1 VKRESYTQLALSRF
15 LFHVSR
21 FKESIVSQQVAGTS
35 TQAATPPRRRPSL
48 FEGPKTAWARRRERL
63 GWLLVLPSVLV
74 VAVVALYPLLRTFQ
88 LSFTNQRLS
97 SVREV
102 KWVGI
107 SNYTDLL
114 VDSTFRRAIGNT
126 VLFAIAS
133 VFFETLLGLIIALV
147 IQSNFRGRGLL
158 RTAMLIPWA
167 IPTAVSSQMWAWMYN
182 DVFGVIN
189 DLLFTRLHLIST
201 KIAWLASPTL
211 ALPAIVAVDVWK
223 TTPFMALLLLA
234 GLQIIPEDIYEAATV
249 DGATRL
255 QQFWSM
261 TLPLL
266 KPALMVALIFRTLD
280 ALRVFDIIYIMKGTA
295 PETVSMAVLARQT
308 MIDLGRLGEGAAI
321 SVIIFVI
328 LGLFVIAYTRFVRV
342 EEA

>member
-1 VKRESYTQLALSRF
+1 M
-15 LFHVSR
+15 
-21 FKESIVSQQVAGTS
+21 SQQVAG
-35 TQAATPPRRRPSL
+35 AAPAARRRPSL
-48 FEGPKTAWARRRERL
+48 FQGPTTAWARRRERL
-63 GWLLVLPSVLV
+63 GWLLVLPSLIV
-74 VAVVALYPLLRTFQ
+74 VVIVALYPLVRTFL

-97 SVREV
+97 SVRV
-102 KWVGI
+102 VRWVGI

-114 VDSTFRRAIGNT
+114 QDPTFLRSISNTVFFAIG
-126 VLFAIAS
+126 S
-133 VFFETLLGLIIALV
+133 VFFETLLGLIVALV
-147 IQSNFRGRGLL
+147 IHSNFKGRGLL

-167 IPTAVSSQMWAWMYN
+167 IPTAVSSQMWSWMYH

-189 DLLFTRLHLIST
+189 DLLVTRLHLLPR
-201 KIAWLASPTL
+201 KIAWMADPNL
-211 ALPAIVAVDVWK
+211 ALPAIIAVDVWK

-249 DGATRL
+249 DGATKF
-255 QQFWSM
+255 QKFWTM

-266 KPALMVALIFRTLD
+266 RPALMVALIFRTLD

-295 PETVSMAVLARQT
+295 TETISMAVLARQT

-321 SVIIFVI
+321 SVIIFII
-328 LGLFVIAYTRFVRV
+328 LSLFVVAYTRFVRV

>member
-1 VKRESYTQLALSRF
+1 MT
-15 LFHVSR
+15 
-21 FKESIVSQQVAGTS
+21 
-35 TQAATPPRRRPSL
+35 RRRSSL
-48 FEGPKTAWARRRERL
+48 FQRPTTAWARRRERL
-63 GWLLVLPSVLV
+63 GWLLVSPSVIV
-74 VAVVALYPLLRTFQ
+74 VVIVALYPLVRTFL

-97 SVREV
+97 SARAV
-102 KWVGI
+102 KFVGI

-114 VDSTFRRAIGNT
+114 QDPTFLHSISNT
-126 VLFAIAS
+126 VIFAVAS
-133 VFFETLLGLIIALV
+133 VFFETILGLIIALT
-147 IQSNFRGRGLL
+147 IHSNFKGRGLL

-167 IPTAVSSQMWAWMYN
+167 IPTAVSSQMWAWMYH

-189 DLLFTRLHLIST
+189 DLLVTRLGILPT

-249 DGATRL
+249 DGANKW
-255 QQFWSM
+255 QQFWTM
-261 TLPLL
+261 TMPLL
-266 KPALMVALIFRTLD
+266 RPALLVALIFRSLD

-295 PETVSMAVLARQT
+295 TETVSMAVLARQT

-321 SVIIFVI
+321 SVVIFVI
-328 LGLFVIAYTRFVRV
+328 LSLFVVAYTRFVRV